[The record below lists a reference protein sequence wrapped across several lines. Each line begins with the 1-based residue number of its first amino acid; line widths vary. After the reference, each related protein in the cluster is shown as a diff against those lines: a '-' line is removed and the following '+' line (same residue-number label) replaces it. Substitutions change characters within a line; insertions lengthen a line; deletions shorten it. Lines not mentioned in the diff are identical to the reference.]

1 MIIYR
6 AGSYIFETE
15 VDEQT
20 IFSQTLMGEEKI
32 VSSFLSPVDY
42 SFQIGDYILLN
53 GKKFEIVG
61 EINKQQLQNSLFK
74 YDIEFYSE
82 VYKLYNA
89 LIKHLGRTKFSYFGT
104 PSELLSLI
112 VSNMGEGWYVG
123 GAPALEPQLFE
134 FKDMSCRVA
143 LSDIASKFQLEY
155 YVDNQNVYLVE
166 AVGSTKGVSL
176 GYGKNQGAYDI
187 TRQSVSNSYATVWYA
202 FGGSQNLPAGYRD
215 GQDRLTLN
223 SPIEV
228 NVGTYGRKEGV
239 IEYDFIYPHRTG
251 TISGVVS
258 ATVVVDSSLDFNLNE
273 QNITDAQAKIIF
285 QSGELNGQEF
295 FITKYDTATKQITF
309 QPNKDET
316 GYETPNSTFSV
327 AVGDRY
333 TLVGITMP
341 NSYITAAET
350 ELYNTALAY
359 ATQNS
364 RPQFS
369 INVNVDEKYIRE
381 NGYAYALEAGD
392 KITIT
397 APKLNYSGLIR
408 IQSISYP
415 LVNPNKL
422 TLTLSNTVNYSVSEQ
437 LVKDSKEQKKNIVT
451 LRKGYNG
458 LKVKLGWKTT
468 QELLNMTFDPDGYFD
483 AQKIKPL
490 SIETG
495 MLVVGAKSQ
504 QFLLEVIMQ
513 PNYEGNVNVF
523 QVSNGVLVHGTIEEM
538 IRTWQITGQTITVE
552 DNNARYIYAKCNKT
566 DYNDAHIILSTEQ
579 IKPNDNALYY
589 HFWVGVLHSV
599 MEGVRWISL
608 SYGTTSINGRFIKTG
623 RIQDASGETYFD
635 LDEGVIKGK
644 ITFINSD
651 NEYEDIA
658 DLADKSAT
666 HFTTTPVPPYK
677 VGDIWTDGS
686 FFYRCITKRL
696 SGDSFHTEDWQDA
709 TEYDSTQTVI
719 DGGLVTSGTIQVAG
733 DATIK
738 AGMTGNGTDETSVR
752 FWAGDTYG
760 NRGTAPFRV
769 LQNGVV
775 YALNA
780 VIQGVIN
787 ATEGSFGVLSILGNS
802 IINNFNSLAQIVLRN
817 DSEAQFSAFGTNV
830 KPATSPDRAGLII
843 EQKKADGGWNIGA
856 ELRAANST
864 DRNVA
869 LWVPEGEA
877 LMNQANVNGKPK
889 IEATLNNQNLQVD
902 CYKYSLICIN
912 PTGVGDSGVT
922 LLTDNIL
929 AGKQVTIINL
939 NMGKAMFVYNSIRG
953 LSSVIIEAGGGM
965 ICEYTGTYWYVVG
978 SN

>member
-1 MIIYR
+1 
-6 AGSYIFETE
+6 
-15 VDEQT
+15 
-20 IFSQTLMGEEKI
+20 
-32 VSSFLSPVDY
+32 
-42 SFQIGDYILLN
+42 
-53 GKKFEIVG
+53 
-61 EINKQQLQNSLFK
+61 
-74 YDIEFYSE
+74 
-82 VYKLYNA
+82 
-89 LIKHLGRTKFSYFGT
+89 
-104 PSELLSLI
+104 
-112 VSNMGEGWYVG
+112 MGEGWYVG
-123 GAPALEPQLFE
+123 GAPSLEPQLFE

-155 YVDNQNVYLVE
+155 YVDSQNIYLVE
-166 AVGSTKGVSL
+166 SVGSTKGVSL

-228 NVGTYGRKEGV
+228 NTGLYGRKEGV
-239 IEYDFIYPHRTG
+239 VEYEYIYPHRTG
-251 TISGVVS
+251 TISSVVS
-258 ATVVVDSSLDFNLNE
+258 ATVVIDSSLDFNLNE
-273 QNITDAQAKIIF
+273 QNITDAQAKIVF

-295 FITKYDTATKQITF
+295 FITKYDSVSKQITF

-341 NSYITAAET
+341 NSYIVSAET
-350 ELYNTALAY
+350 ELYNTALEY

-381 NGYAYALEAGD
+381 NGYAYALSAGD
-392 KITIT
+392 KITIS
-397 APKLNYSGLIR
+397 AAKLNYSGLIR

-415 LVNPNKL
+415 LINPNKL
-422 TLTLSNTVNYSVSEQ
+422 ILTLSNTVNYSVSEQ
-437 LVKDSKEQKKNIVT
+437 LVKDSKEQKKTIIN

-483 AQKIKPL
+483 AEKIKPL

-504 QFLLEVIMQ
+504 QFLLQVIMQ
-513 PNYEGNVNVF
+513 PNFEGNANVF
-523 QVSNGVLVHGTIEEM
+523 KVSDGVLVHGTIEET

-552 DNNARYIYAKCNKT
+552 DNNARYIYAKCNKV
-566 DYNDAHIILSTEQ
+566 DYNDAHIVLSTEQ
-579 IKPNDNALYY
+579 KKPNDDSVYY
-589 HFWVGVLHSV
+589 YFWVGVLHSV

-623 RIQDASGETYFD
+623 RIQDFSGDTYFD

-644 ITFINSD
+644 ISFVNSD
-651 NEYEDIA
+651 NEYEDMA

-666 HFTTTPVPPYK
+666 HFTTPPTPPYK
-677 VGDIWTDGS
+677 VGDIWTNGS

-696 SGDSFHTEDWQDA
+696 VGDDFHTEDWEDA
-709 TEYDSTQTVI
+709 TEYDSTQTTI

-752 FWAGDTYG
+752 FWAGDTFL
-760 NRGTAPFRV
+760 NRAIAKWRV
-769 LQNGVV
+769 LQNGVM
-775 YALNA
+775 YAA
-780 VIQGVIN
+780 DAIISGTIF
-787 ATEGSFGVLSILGNS
+787 ADAGRFGVLSILGNS
-802 IINNFNSLAQIVLRN
+802 LINNFSSLAQIVLRN
-817 DSEAQFSAFGTNV
+817 DHEAQFGAFGTNV

-843 EQKKADGGWNIGA
+843 EQKKNDGGWNIGA

-877 LMNQANVNGKPK
+877 LLNQATINGRTK

-902 CYKYSLICIN
+902 CSKYSQICIN
-912 PTGVGDSGVT
+912 PIGAGDSGVT
-922 LLTDNIL
+922 LLTDNIY

-939 NMGKAMFVYNSIRG
+939 NMGKAMFVYNSIRD
-953 LSSVIIEAGGGM
+953 LSSVIINAGGGM